1 MKKLLTLLLVTC
13 VSVTT
18 YASHLLGGMIGVSQT
33 SYDSTTVGVWLV
45 TDGGG
50 LPAPQSITVEQWEMN
65 SVGWYT
71 LTSYITLT
79 QGTSAISFQGQTLV
93 NYASEYLDLDSNKY
107 RFIYK
112 NCCWG
117 MINNS
122 QNSMNSE
129 FIISADYW
137 HIPNNS
143 TPFARVPLLINQ
155 QVNTLNTMKP
165 IWGVINCFMNE
176 VDGDSVNV
184 TQSDLYSS
192 YSNGTFVSQ
201 TYTPLNLQVS
211 NDSISWTP
219 SSLGKY
225 ATGFEISDYRNGQ
238 LIGVQRIQWTFM
250 VVNSTL
256 DIEEV
261 EQTKHYQVYD
271 FFGNLFY
278 EGDNI
283 PYNYMKG
290 LYIIFDGDKTE
301 KIHVGK

>member
-1 MKKLLTLLLVTC
+1 
-13 VSVTT
+13 
-18 YASHLLGGMIGVSQT
+18 
-33 SYDSTTVGVWLV
+33 
-45 TDGGG
+45 
-50 LPAPQSITVEQWEMN
+50 
-65 SVGWYT
+65 
-71 LTSYITLT
+71 
-79 QGTSAISFQGQTLV
+79 
-93 NYASEYLDLDSNKY
+93 
-107 RFIYK
+107 
-112 NCCWG
+112 
-117 MINNS
+117 
-122 QNSMNSE
+122 MNSE